1 MGKPDY
7 SHTDRDSRGRF
18 ASGNK
23 AALGHGTRSRDNLFT
38 FRERVTEDDIRELAD
53 LLLEKAK
60 GGDFNAM
67 RVILTYCLPH
77 PAALYKVDTSRRDA
91 ENKYKNYGMNFD

>member
-1 MGKPDY
+1 MKEQDY
-7 SHTDRDSRGRF
+7 SDRDSKGRF

-38 FRERVTEDDIRELAD
+38 FRECVTEDDIRELAG

-60 GGDFNAM
+60 GGDFNAI
-67 RVILTYCLPH
+67 RVILTYCLPQ
-77 PAALYKVDTSRRDA
+77 PAALYKVDTSRRNA
-91 ENKYKNYGMNFD
+91 EKNYKDYGMDFD